1 MTYLFLFLSFAGC
14 EASKSKKSIPTIAEQ
29 FTLRTTEIDDTNHG
43 TISVQQTIFFD
54 RTNRRSHMVADGTL
68 CQGHVEEIIR
78 CDAGRTSGY
87 TLTMGGPPGQHPSQW
102 DCTNRT
108 LFHLSPSTCP
118 FAPFFSFPDNAT
130 YVGVTN
136 ITQHNI
142 SFPVVC
148 DAWMFWKAGEQWMF
162 YAQKDASVPARIQK
176 IRTFHSTNHVWHIDF
191 THFAPGPPEPLS
203 VFAPPSSVTCKK
215 TVPLTLKSSKQVR
228 GCGVGIDFDR
238 RRRRND
244 IQRKKT
250 AWKTEQTTSTSRN
263 TVTVYNHTSQSIA
276 LLGQR
281 LLSELDA
288 RQNIYH
294 ANTTLWSTKES
305 SFHLFATNRT
315 EHCHYHPRE
324 TVSTTLKGTGAFRVA
339 YSSPIVQHPGD
350 LFVIPKGKP
359 HAFGPVVGGSPVLV
373 SVMWSPPAGH
383 FDEDDVWVW
392 DDDVTIFTT
401 GCVM

>member
-1 MTYLFLFLSFAGC
+1 MTYLLFLFHFLSFAGC
-14 EASKSKKSIPTIAEQ
+14 EASKSTKSIPTIAEQ

-78 CDAGRTSGY
+78 CDAGWTSGY

-108 LFHLSPSTCP
+108 LFHPTPSTCP

-130 YVGVTN
+130 YFGVTN

-176 IRTFHSTNHVWHIDF
+176 IRTFHNNNTTSNHVHVWHIDF

-203 VFAPPSSVTCKK
+203 VFAPPASVTCKK

-250 AWKTEQTTSTSRN
+250 EQTTSTSTN
-263 TVTVYNHTSQSIA
+263 TVVQPHVSIDSSSGSTFTVRVRCQAKHLPCQHHVVVHERIVVSFVCDESHRT
-276 LLGQR
+276 LP
-281 LLSELDA
+281 LSSA
-288 RQNIYH
+288 RNC
-294 ANTTLWSTKES
+294 
-305 SFHLFATNRT
+305 FHDVERNRCFSRSVLFTNRAT
-315 EHCHYHPRE
+315 SR
-324 TVSTTLKGTGAFRVA
+324 
-339 YSSPIVQHPGD
+339 
-350 LFVIPKGKP
+350 
-359 HAFGPVVGGSPVLV
+359 
-373 SVMWSPPAGH
+373 
-383 FDEDDVWVW
+383 
-392 DDDVTIFTT
+392 
-401 GCVM
+401 